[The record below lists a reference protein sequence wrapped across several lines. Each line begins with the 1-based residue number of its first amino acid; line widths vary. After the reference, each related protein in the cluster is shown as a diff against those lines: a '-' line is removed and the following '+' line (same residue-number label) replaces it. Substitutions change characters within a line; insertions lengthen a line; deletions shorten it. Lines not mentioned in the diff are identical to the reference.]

1 MQTILEWSF
10 NLFLRFLSQAPPFV
24 MKKKGRGISGDN
36 KTEDFE
42 GLCIDILEEM
52 RKELHFNYSISLAP
66 DGKYGV
72 RDKRSGQWNG
82 VVRELK
88 DGVIITS
95 L

>member
-1 MQTILEWSF
+1 
-10 NLFLRFLSQAPPFV
+10 
-24 MKKKGRGISGDN
+24 MKKKGRGSSGDN

-82 VVRELK
+82 VVRELV
-88 DGVIITS
+88 DGVIITN